1 MVIQDARKLNK
12 FKQLIDRLKAH
23 PDNIEHT
30 ESPIKNEDVL
40 RLLEISKKMSKS
52 EAIQF
57 AVEFTIENFGL
68 KAISLSPTEEKLE
81 KLRYA
86 QKEAH
91 EASED
96 LGDNDSDD
104 IRDKT
109 YG

>member
-1 MVIQDARKLNK
+1 MVIQDVWRMNKYKKLVDK
-12 FKQLIDRLKAH
+12 LKAH

-30 ESPIKNEDVL
+30 ESPIKNKDIL
-40 RLLEISKKMSKS
+40 RLLEVSKTMSKS

-57 AVEFTIENFGL
+57 AVKFTLENFGL
-68 KAISLSPTEEKLE
+68 KTISLSPIEEKLE

-86 QKEAH
+86 QKEVH